1 MAHFKYVLAAALFV
15 LAIMFFPAPSQA
27 SDYDTAKHIATL
39 LGEEFKP
46 EYISVTVKESKAY
59 AEMRGS
65 VMSGIRIEMMR
76 LDALI
81 TGSTEDLS
89 GDVDSLA
96 DLIGYSKGELVMLEK
111 DVNDYFAKN
120 DTKGFSNLS
129 FDFTEEGFKAN
140 GLLSLQMIF
149 TINIRLAATGK
160 LALTSDGVILDDV
173 AIYAENFKQP
183 EILTNEVTR
192 RVNPL
197 ISWSSIPFKVEFK
210 EVTMDDTSA
219 KMTGY
224 PEEITGDSFTWRRE
238 DAQLDRP
245 QD

>member
-1 MAHFKYVLAAALFV
+1 MTHFKYVLFVSLFV
-15 LAIMFFPAPSQA
+15 LANVFFPTPSSA
-27 SDYDTAKHIATL
+27 SDYDTARHIATL
-39 LGEEFKP
+39 LGEEFNP
-46 EYISVTVKESKAY
+46 EYISVTVKDSRAY

-81 TGSTEDLS
+81 TGSTEALS

-96 DLIGYSKGELVMLEK
+96 DLIGYSKGEIVMLEK

-120 DTKGFSNLS
+120 DTAGFSNLS
-129 FDFTEEGFKAN
+129 FDFTKDGFRAN
-140 GLLSLQMIF
+140 GILSLQMLF

-160 LALTSDGVILDDV
+160 LALVSDGVILDDV

-183 EILTNEVTR
+183 DILTNEVTK

-224 PEEITGDSFTWRRE
+224 PEEMTGDSFTWHRE
-238 DAQLDRP
+238 DAMPAGSQE
-245 QD
+245 